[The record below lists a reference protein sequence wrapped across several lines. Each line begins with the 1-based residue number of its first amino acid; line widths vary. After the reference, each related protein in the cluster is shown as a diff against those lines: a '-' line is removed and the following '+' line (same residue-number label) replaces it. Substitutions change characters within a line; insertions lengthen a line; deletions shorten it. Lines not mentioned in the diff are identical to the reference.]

1 MLHINS
7 KFIYFKSQRGVSL
20 LLVSLIMSVILSISF
35 GVSSILTKQIK
46 TTQEIGYSVIVF
58 YAADSG
64 VEKALY
70 DLYKLPIPHQSNQLG
85 NCGEADFEVQLKCG
99 ASVLAGDCPANLA
112 TSSSCNALNICIKSL
127 GTYQKTRRAIEIK
140 Y

>member
-1 MLHINS
+1 MLHIKP
-7 KFIYFKSQRGVSL
+7 KFICFKSQRGVSL

-46 TTQEIGYSVIVF
+46 TTQEIGYSVMVF

-70 DLYKLPIPHQSNQLG
+70 DLYKLPIPYQPNQLG

-99 ASVLAGDCPANLA
+99 ASVLAEDCPANLVP
-112 TSSSCNALNICIKSL
+112 SSSCDALNVCIKSL